1 MRDVPR
7 EPLVESACTCWLPRR
22 PTPPEPARFG
32 IFSPAQYASEALTES
47 PAEAY
52 REAWLEAESRV
63 SKLLER
69 CGNMGEMV
77 IPEGAAAP
85 TLADLE
91 ELNKWLKGVWN
102 TCLPAHEGEAL
113 IRRKSA
119 TWMPWRKPWANWSA
133 SMWTWPICCGRM
145 ACWR

>member
-1 MRDVPR
+1 MFRA
-7 EPLVESACTCWLPRR
+7 EPLVRIRLHMLASEAPDAAL
-22 PTPPEPARFG
+22 ELARFG

-91 ELNKWLKGVWN
+91 ELNKWL
-102 TCLPAHEGEAL
+102 
-113 IRRKSA
+113 
-119 TWMPWRKPWANWSA
+119 
-133 SMWTWPICCGRM
+133 
-145 ACWR
+145 